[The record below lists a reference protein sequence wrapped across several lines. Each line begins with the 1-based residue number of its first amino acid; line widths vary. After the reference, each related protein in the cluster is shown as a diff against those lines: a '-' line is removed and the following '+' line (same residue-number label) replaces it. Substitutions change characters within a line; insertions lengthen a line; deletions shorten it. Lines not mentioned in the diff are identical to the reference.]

1 MTSGTDEDD
10 SQRIESKVARLIDVY
25 GLGEQFGDRL
35 EDLWTADGDERESLR
50 SLADRFNKRL
60 LATAIEDVGMSVVE
74 GEVDNLYRLLTSSD
88 VSSGNRTEA
97 RRRLEQNG
105 IDIEQLERDFV
116 TYQAIR
122 SYLKEY
128 RGATYDRGSDTT
140 RVESVIETI
149 QRLKS
154 RTRSVAERS
163 LDQLR
168 RTNRLSLGEYRVFV
182 DVSVLCEDC
191 NSQYEV
197 VELLQAGSC
206 ECQSE

>member
-74 GEVDNLYRLLTSSD
+74 GEVDNLYRLLTSND